1 MRDKYKLKLIKKQ
14 SKKSI
19 ALIEKN
25 NGLIK
30 DILRSQKVKS
40 KIKNVDFK
48 EYGSFYKKIKNNYLH
63 VEEVIFLYL
72 KKINWTQFGYY
83 GIL

>member
-1 MRDKYKLKLIKKQ
+1 MNIAPDHLERHKTFQNYINAKLKLIKKQ
-14 SKKSI
+14 NNKSI

-25 NGLIK
+25 NGLIR

-48 EYGSFYKKIKNNYLH
+48 EYDGFYKK
-63 VEEVIFLYL
+63 
-72 KKINWTQFGYY
+72 
-83 GIL
+83 